1 MGYYIKFTRL
11 SMKYFLILW
20 VCSAINGSC
29 IVPPISIPET
39 FNSHNECVAAGYA
52 EGYNVFVAIDKK
64 IAIINKLLHPS
75 SEKHSMI
82 SNTAGICIGW
92 DNI

>member
-1 MGYYIKFTRL
+1 
-11 SMKYFLILW
+11 MKYFLILW

-64 IAIINKLLHPS
+64 MA
-75 SEKHSMI
+75 EKQRLFVAFNCKPETSI
-82 SNTAGICIGW
+82 
-92 DNI
+92 

>member
-52 EGYNVFVAIDKK
+52 QGYNVFKAIDP
-64 IAIINKLLHPS
+64 IVAEQQRLFVAFNCDPETSI
-75 SEKHSMI
+75 
-82 SNTAGICIGW
+82 
-92 DNI
+92 